1 MENRDEIIGYVY
13 QTYKYDSFVRLEDNR
28 DVFSNR
34 LNKLIASIS
43 ERYICNPIIV
53 NEKREI
59 IDGQGRY
66 EARKSLGLP
75 IHYTIAKGATSDDC
89 RRMNRYNTKWSRLD
103 FATSHAKAG
112 KEAYQILL
120 ATCEKTK
127 MPVDQVL
134 RLGNHTGS
142 ISREKTIAM
151 NAFERGDLVFTEDD
165 AQAAINASNIAN
177 EITEA
182 FQFTGRRND
191 AFYYGVKVMCEW
203 KGYDHNRMV
212 KNCRR
217 LRGTYQQMSTLK
229 DELVELERIYN
240 YQAKNKLFFSDYIRN
255 KGANVRTYDTC
266 YSTYDD
272 VDVSTLKRKRRI
284 AQ

>member
-13 QTYKYDSFVRLEDNR
+13 QTYRYDSFVRLEDNR

-43 ERYICNPIIV
+43 ERYICNPIII

-66 EARKSLGLP
+66 EARKALKLP
-75 IHYTIAKGATSDDC
+75 IHYTIAIGASSDDC
-89 RRMNRYNTKWSRLD
+89 RRMNRYNTRWTKLD

-112 KEAYQILL
+112 KKAYQILL
-120 ATCEKTK
+120 NTCERTK
-127 MPVDQVL
+127 MHIDQIL

-142 ISREKTIAM
+142 VSREKSIAM
-151 NAFERGDLVFTEDD
+151 NAFERGDLIFTEDD
-165 AQAAINASNIAN
+165 AQAAINACDIAN
-177 EITEA
+177 ELTEA
-182 FQFTGRRND
+182 LQFTGRRND
-191 AFYYGVKVMCEW
+191 AFNFGVKVMCEW

-217 LRGTYQQMSTLK
+217 LRSTYQQMSTLK
-229 DELVELERIYN
+229 DELIELERIYN
-240 YQAKNKLFFSDYIRN
+240 YQSKNKLFFSDYIRN

-266 YSTYDD
+266 YTSYKDT
-272 VDVSTLKRKRRI
+272 DVSTLKRKRRKE
-284 AQ
+284 Q